1 MKLKEI
7 KLIALDL
14 DGTVLTDSN
23 TLSDRV
29 KRSLERA
36 IHSGI
41 EVVAASGRPYGSMPK
56 NVLGIEGLNYSI
68 TSNGAAV
75 HDNSGKR
82 IHSTLVSENDVIS
95 LLKITEEY
103 DLIFEAYVKGLTY
116 TDSRYTS
123 NPLKYGCSEAYVDY
137 VKASHGHIDNMREF
151 IYNHRKELDSIE
163 IICTNAKKRAHIRQ
177 LVEDSTSGFYI
188 TSSSENF
195 IEFMDKSATKGN
207 AVNWLCNHLDVS
219 KKNTCAC
226 GNADNDADMIE
237 QAGFGAAVENASKLC
252 LDCADIIVPSN
263 NNDGVARLIEII
275 LDKNKQDSFLN

>member
-1 MKLKEI
+1 MKSKEI

-56 NVLGIEGLNYSI
+56 NVLGIKGLNYSI

-75 HDNSGKR
+75 HDNSGRR

-95 LLKITEEY
+95 LLKITEGH

-177 LVEDSTSGFYI
+177 LAEDSTSGFYI

-195 IEFMDKSATKGN
+195 IEFMDKSATKGT
-207 AVNWLCNHLDVS
+207 AVDWLCNYLDV
-219 KKNTCAC
+219 KQEHTCAC

-237 QAGFGAAVENASKLC
+237 QAGLGAAVENASKLC

-263 NNDGVARLIEII
+263 NSDGVARLIEII

>member
-1 MKLKEI
+1 MKSNDI

-36 IHSGI
+36 IQSGI

-56 NVLGIEGLNYSI
+56 NVLEIEGLNYSI

-75 HDNSGKR
+75 HDKSGRR
-82 IHSTLVSENDVIS
+82 IHSSLISEKDVIS
-95 LLKITEEY
+95 LLKITEGH
-103 DLIFEAYVKGLTY
+103 DLIFEAFVDGLTY
-116 TDSRYTS
+116 TDSRYTA

-137 VKASHGHIDNMREF
+137 VKASHGHIDNMRQF
-151 IYNHRKELDSIE
+151 IYTHRKELDSIE
-163 IICTNAKKRAHIRQ
+163 IVCTDAEKRAQIRQ
-177 LVEDSTSGFYI
+177 LVKDNTSGFYI

-195 IEFMDKSATKGN
+195 IEFMDKSATKSSG
-207 AVNWLCNHLDVS
+207 VEWLCSHLGVE
-219 KKNTCAC
+219 KKHTCAC

-237 QAGFGAAVENASKLC
+237 QAGLGAAVENASRLC

-263 NNDGVARLIEII
+263 NNDGVARLIDII
-275 LDKNKQDSFLN
+275 IDKNKQDSSD

>member
-1 MKLKEI
+1 MKSKEI

-29 KRSLERA
+29 KRSLEKA
-36 IHSGI
+36 IASGI

-56 NVLGIEGLNYSI
+56 NVLGIKGLNYSI

-75 HDNSGKR
+75 HDNSGRR

-95 LLKITEEY
+95 LLKITEGH

-163 IICTNAKKRAHIRQ
+163 IICTDAKKRSHIRQ
-177 LVEDSTSGFYI
+177 LAEDSTSGFYI

-207 AVNWLCNHLDVS
+207 AVDWLCNYLDV
-219 KKNTCAC
+219 KTENTCAC

-237 QAGFGAAVENASKLC
+237 QAGFGAAVENASRLC

>member
-1 MKLKEI
+1 MKSNDI

-23 TLSDRV
+23 TISDRV

-36 IHSGI
+36 IQRGI

-75 HDNSGKR
+75 HDNSGRR
-82 IHSTLVSENDVIS
+82 IHSSLISENDVIS
-95 LLKITEEY
+95 LLKITEEF
-103 DLIFEAYVKGLTY
+103 DLIFEAYVDGLTY
-116 TDSRYTS
+116 TDSRYTA

-151 IYNHRKELDSIE
+151 IYNHRRELDSIE
-163 IICTNAKKRAHIRQ
+163 IVCTDAKKRAHIRQ
-177 LVEDSTSGFYI
+177 LVKDSTCEFYI

-207 AVNWLCNHLDVS
+207 AVDWLCKHLDV
-219 KKNTCAC
+219 KQEHTCAC
-226 GNADNDADMIE
+226 GNADNDADMID

-275 LDKNKQDSFLN
+275 LDKNKRDSLN

>member
-207 AVNWLCNHLDVS
+207 AVNWLCNHLDGS
-219 KKNTCAC
+219 KENTCAC

-237 QAGFGAAVENASKLC
+237 QSGFGAAVENASKLC

>member
-1 MKLKEI
+1 MKSKEI

-14 DGTVLTDSN
+14 DGTVLTDNN

-36 IHSGI
+36 IQSGI

-56 NVLGIEGLNYSI
+56 NVLGIKGLNYSI

-75 HDNSGKR
+75 HDNSGRR

-95 LLKITEEY
+95 LLKITEGH

-177 LVEDSTSGFYI
+177 LAEDITSGFYI

-207 AVNWLCNHLDVS
+207 AVNWLCNYLDV
-219 KKNTCAC
+219 KTENTCAC

-237 QAGFGAAVENASKLC
+237 QSGFGAAVENASRLC

-275 LDKNKQDSFLN
+275 LDKNKQDSLN

>member
-1 MKLKEI
+1 MKSKEI

-36 IHSGI
+36 IQSGI

-56 NVLGIEGLNYSI
+56 NVLGIKGLNYSI

-75 HDNSGKR
+75 HDNSGRR

-95 LLKITEEY
+95 LLKITEGH

-207 AVNWLCNHLDVS
+207 AVDWLCNYLDV
-219 KKNTCAC
+219 KTENTCAC

-237 QAGFGAAVENASKLC
+237 QSGFGAAVENASKLC

-263 NNDGVARLIEII
+263 NNDGIARLIEII

>member
-1 MKLKEI
+1 MKSKEI

-14 DGTVLTDSN
+14 DGTVLTDNN

-36 IHSGI
+36 IQSGI

-56 NVLGIEGLNYSI
+56 NVLGIKGLNYSI

-75 HDNSGKR
+75 HDNSGRR

-95 LLKITEEY
+95 LLKITEGH

-163 IICTNAKKRAHIRQ
+163 IICTNAKKRSHIRQ
-177 LVEDSTSGFYI
+177 LAEDITSGFYI

-207 AVNWLCNHLDVS
+207 AVNWLCNYLDV
-219 KKNTCAC
+219 KTENTCAC
-226 GNADNDADMIE
+226 GNADNDTDMIE

-275 LDKNKQDSFLN
+275 LDKNKQDSLN

>member
-1 MKLKEI
+1 MKSNDI

-36 IHSGI
+36 IQSGI

-56 NVLGIEGLNYSI
+56 NVLGIDGLNYSI

-75 HDNSGKR
+75 HDNSGRR
-82 IHSTLVSENDVIS
+82 IHSSLISENDVIS
-95 LLKITEEY
+95 LLKITEEF
-103 DLIFEAYVKGLTY
+103 DLIFEAFVDGLTY
-116 TDSRYTS
+116 TDSRYTA

-151 IYNHRKELDSIE
+151 IYNHRRELDSIE
-163 IICTNAKKRAHIRQ
+163 IVCTDAKKRAHIRQ
-177 LVEDSTSGFYI
+177 LVKDSTCEFYI

-207 AVNWLCNHLDVS
+207 AVDWLCKHLDV
-219 KKNTCAC
+219 KQEHTCAC

-237 QAGFGAAVENASKLC
+237 QAGFGAAVENASRLC

-275 LDKNKQDSFLN
+275 LDKNKQDSLN

>member
-1 MKLKEI
+1 MKSKEI

-14 DGTVLTDSN
+14 DGTVLTDNN
-23 TLSDRV
+23 TLSDKV
-29 KRSLERA
+29 KRSLEKA
-36 IHSGI
+36 IQSGI

-56 NVLGIEGLNYSI
+56 NVLEIEGLNYSI

-75 HDNSGKR
+75 HDNSGRR
-82 IHSTLVSENDVIS
+82 IHSSLINEEDVIS

-103 DLIFEAYVKGLTY
+103 DLIFEAFVDGLTY
-116 TDSRYTS
+116 TDSRYTA

-151 IYNHRKELDSIE
+151 IYNHRRELDSIE
-163 IICTNAKKRAHIRQ
+163 IVCTDAKKRAHIRQ
-177 LVEDSTSGFYI
+177 LIGDSTSGFYI

-207 AVNWLCNHLDVS
+207 AVDWLCNHLDIN
-219 KKNTCAC
+219 KEHTCAC

-237 QAGFGAAVENASKLC
+237 QSGFGAAVENASRLC

-263 NNDGVARLIEII
+263 NSDGVARLIEII
-275 LDKNKQDSFLN
+275 LDKNKQDSLN

>member
-1 MKLKEI
+1 MNSKDI

-14 DGTVLTDSN
+14 DGTVLTDNN

-29 KRSLERA
+29 KRSLEKA
-36 IHSGI
+36 IQSGI

-56 NVLGIEGLNYSI
+56 NVLEIEGLNYSI

-75 HDNSGKR
+75 HDKSGRR
-82 IHSTLVSENDVIS
+82 IHSTPVSENDVIS
-95 LLKITEEY
+95 LLKITEGH
-103 DLIFEAYVKGLTY
+103 DLIFEAYVDGLTY

-137 VKASHGHIDNMREF
+137 VKASHGHIDNMRDF

-163 IICTNAKKRAHIRQ
+163 IICTDAKKRAYIRQ
-177 LVEDSTSGFYI
+177 LNSDNTSGFYI
-188 TSSSENF
+188 TTSSENF
-195 IEFMDKSATKGN
+195 IEFMDRSATKGSG
-207 AVNWLCNHLDVS
+207 VEWLCNHLDIN
-219 KKNTCAC
+219 KEHTCAC

-237 QAGFGAAVENASKLC
+237 QAGLGAAVENASKLC
-252 LDCADIIVPSN
+252 LDCADIIVPTN

-275 LDKNKQDSFLN
+275 LNTNEQGSSN

>member
-1 MKLKEI
+1 MKSKEI

-36 IHSGI
+36 IQSGI

-56 NVLGIEGLNYSI
+56 NVLGIKGLNYSI

-75 HDNSGKR
+75 HDNSGRR

-177 LVEDSTSGFYI
+177 LAEDSTSGFYI

-207 AVNWLCNHLDVS
+207 AVDWLCNYLDV
-219 KKNTCAC
+219 KTENTCAC

-237 QAGFGAAVENASKLC
+237 QAGFGAAVENASRLC

>member
-1 MKLKEI
+1 MKSKEI

-36 IHSGI
+36 IQSGI

-95 LLKITEEY
+95 LLKITEGH

-207 AVNWLCNHLDVS
+207 AVDWLCNYLDV
-219 KKNTCAC
+219 KTVNTCAC

-237 QAGFGAAVENASKLC
+237 QASFGAAVENASKLC

-275 LDKNKQDSFLN
+275 LDKNKQDSLN

>member
-1 MKLKEI
+1 MKSKEI

-36 IHSGI
+36 IQSGI

-56 NVLGIEGLNYSI
+56 NVLGIKGLNYSI

-75 HDNSGKR
+75 HDNSGRR

-177 LVEDSTSGFYI
+177 LAEDSKSGFYI

-207 AVNWLCNHLDVS
+207 AVNWLCNYLDV
-219 KKNTCAC
+219 KTENTCAC

-237 QAGFGAAVENASKLC
+237 QSGFGAAVENASKLC

-275 LDKNKQDSFLN
+275 LDKNKQDSLN

>member
-1 MKLKEI
+1 MDDI

-36 IHSGI
+36 IQSGI
-41 EVVAASGRPYGSMPK
+41 EVVAASGRPYASMPK
-56 NVLGIEGLNYSI
+56 SVLEIEGLNYSI

-75 HDNSGKR
+75 HDKSGKR

-95 LLKITEEY
+95 LLKITEGH

-177 LVEDSTSGFYI
+177 LISDNTSGFYI

-195 IEFMDKSATKGN
+195 IEFMDKSATKGRG
-207 AVNWLCNHLDVS
+207 VEWLCSHLNI
-219 KKNTCAC
+219 KKENTCAC

-237 QAGFGAAVENASKLC
+237 QAGIGAAVENASKLC

-263 NNDGVARLIEII
+263 NNDGIARLIEII
-275 LDKNKQDSFLN
+275 IDKNKQDSSY

>member
-1 MKLKEI
+1 MKSKEI

-29 KRSLERA
+29 KRSLEKA
-36 IHSGI
+36 IASGI

-56 NVLGIEGLNYSI
+56 NVLGIKGLNYSI

-75 HDNSGKR
+75 HDNSGRR

-95 LLKITEEY
+95 LLKITEGH

-163 IICTNAKKRAHIRQ
+163 IICTDAKKRSHIRQ
-177 LVEDSTSGFYI
+177 LAEDSTSGFYI

-207 AVNWLCNHLDVS
+207 AVDWLCNYLDV
-219 KKNTCAC
+219 KTENTCAC

-237 QAGFGAAVENASKLC
+237 QAGFGAAVENASRLC

-275 LDKNKQDSFLN
+275 LDSYL

>member
-1 MKLKEI
+1 MKSNDI

-29 KRSLERA
+29 KRSLEKA
-36 IHSGI
+36 IQSGI

-56 NVLGIEGLNYSI
+56 NVLGIDGLNYSI

-75 HDNSGKR
+75 HDNSGRR
-82 IHSTLVSENDVIS
+82 IHSSLISENDVIS
-95 LLKITEEY
+95 LLKITEEF
-103 DLIFEAYVKGLTY
+103 DLIFEAFVDGLTY
-116 TDSRYTS
+116 TDSRYTA

-163 IICTNAKKRAHIRQ
+163 IVCTDAKKRAHIRQ
-177 LVEDSTSGFYI
+177 LVKDSTCEFYI

-207 AVNWLCNHLDVS
+207 AVDWLCKHLDV
-219 KKNTCAC
+219 KQEHTCAC

-275 LDKNKQDSFLN
+275 LDKNKQDSLN

>member
-1 MKLKEI
+1 MKSNNI

-36 IHSGI
+36 IQSGI

-56 NVLGIEGLNYSI
+56 NVLGIDGLNYSI

-75 HDNSGKR
+75 HDNSGRR
-82 IHSTLVSENDVIS
+82 IHSSLISENDVIS
-95 LLKITEEY
+95 LLKITEEF
-103 DLIFEAYVKGLTY
+103 DLIFEAFVDGLTY
-116 TDSRYTS
+116 TDSRYTA

-151 IYNHRKELDSIE
+151 IYNHRRELDSIE
-163 IICTNAKKRAHIRQ
+163 IVCTDAKKRAHIRQ
-177 LVEDSTSGFYI
+177 LVKDSTCEFYI

-207 AVNWLCNHLDVS
+207 AVDWLCKHLDV
-219 KKNTCAC
+219 KQEHTCAC
-226 GNADNDADMIE
+226 GNADNDADMID

-275 LDKNKQDSFLN
+275 LDKNKQDSLN